1 MSIHKHLILPLLAA
15 GTLALSAPVSAAEEI
30 VLATVNGSQ
39 ITQEDYQRFVFE
51 ATQGVK
57 GKPQLNPQE
66 VMSELLSRELL
77 YQDALKQGIDKRKEV
92 IKEIDR
98 LKYKLL
104 VGVALDE
111 AVSKKPISDKEMQEL
126 YDKEVKNLKL
136 KEYKA
141 RHILVADKVQAE
153 QIITE
158 LDLGGNFAKLA
169 EKYSTDAGSK
179 QSGGDLDWFR
189 PQQMVPEF
197 SNAAVL
203 LDKGK
208 YTKVPVQTQFGW
220 HIIKLE
226 DTRDLPTPT
235 FEQVKP
241 KLSQVLQQQRVTD
254 YIQELKEKAD
264 IKINQK

>member
-1 MSIHKHLILPLLAA
+1 MSIHKTLLLPLLAA
-15 GTLALSAPVSAAEEI
+15 GALTIAIPTSAADE
-30 VLATVNGSQ
+30 VLATVNGSK

-57 GKPQLNPQE
+57 GNPQLNPQD
-66 VMSELLSRELL
+66 VMSELLSRELIH
-77 YQDALKQGIDKRKEV
+77 QDAIKQGMEKRKELL
-92 IKEIDR
+92 EEMER
-98 LKYKLL
+98 FKYKLL
-104 VGVALDE
+104 VSVALDE
-111 AVSKKPISDKEMQEL
+111 VVKKNPVSDKELQAL
-126 YDKEVKNLKL
+126 YDKDIKNLKL

-141 RHILVADKVQAE
+141 RHILVADKAQAE

-158 LDLGGNFAKLA
+158 LDLGGDFAKLA
-169 EKYSTDAGSK
+169 EKHSTDAGSK
-179 QSGGDLDWFR
+179 KNGGDLGWFK

-197 SNAAVL
+197 SNAAAL

-208 YTKVPVQTQFGW
+208 YTKVPVQSQFGW

-241 KLSQVLQQQRVTD
+241 KLAQVLQQQKVTD
-254 YIQELKEKAD
+254 YIVSLKEKAE